1 MRAYRIIAYKDDWR
15 VDQVV
20 EAEDEL
26 KALRKFSEQVDA
38 GEVKITENSFTK
50 NDRVHITY
58 EELK

>member
-20 EAEDEL
+20 EAEDDL

-38 GEVKITENSFTK
+38 GEVKLLKIVLPKMTEST
-50 NDRVHITY
+50 
-58 EELK
+58 

>member
-1 MRAYRIIAYKDDWR
+1 MRSYRIIAYKDDWR

-20 EAEDEL
+20 EAEDDL

>member
-20 EAEDEL
+20 EAEDDL

-38 GEVKITENSFTK
+38 GEVKITENSCTK

>member
-20 EAEDEL
+20 EAEDDL

-38 GEVKITENSFTK
+38 GEVKIIENSFTK

>member
-1 MRAYRIIAYKDDWR
+1 MRAYRIIAYIDDWR

-20 EAEDEL
+20 EAEDDL

>member
-20 EAEDEL
+20 EAEDDL
-26 KALRKFSEQVDA
+26 KALRKFSEEVDA

>member
-1 MRAYRIIAYKDDWR
+1 MRAYRIIAYKDDSR

-20 EAEDEL
+20 EAEDDL
-26 KALRKFSEQVDA
+26 KALPKFSEQEDA
-38 GEVKITENSFTK
+38 VEVKITENSFTK

>member
-20 EAEDEL
+20 EAEDDL

>member
-20 EAEDEL
+20 KAEDDL